1 LAPSSGK
8 KFSDN
13 PLLFGN
19 YAPGYVDKNG
29 YAKLRGKVVLHFDV
43 FAKMIFKKQ
52 NKYRKMCIFAG
63 EMYSRICVYQTHIHP
78 THIHVST
85 HLRCV
90 GQRSFRYQPY

>member
-1 LAPSSGK
+1 LRELLKRPISKTLAPSSGK

-43 FAKMIFKKQ
+43 FAKMIFEKQ
-52 NKYRKMCIFAG
+52 TNIEKCAFSLVKCIPG
-63 EMYSRICVYQTHIHP
+63 YVYIKHIYIL
-78 THIHVST
+78 HIYTYLHI
-85 HLRCV
+85 
-90 GQRSFRYQPY
+90 